1 MSSIKVNRKILL
13 EMLDYLEEDEVVNLY
28 YKPSFISEG
37 EIMASGLYFLY
48 DEYPEEG
55 FVGPFNTEEEKTCPK
70 CGQVWSNHE
79 FAVPE
84 PYCP

>member
-13 EMLDYLEEDEVVNLY
+13 ELLDYLDEDEVINLY

-37 EIMASGLYFLY
+37 EIMGSGIYFLY
-48 DEYPEEG
+48 DEIPEEG
-55 FVGPFNTEEEKTCPK
+55 FIGPFNTEPENTCSK
-70 CGQVWSNHE
+70 CGQVWSAHE